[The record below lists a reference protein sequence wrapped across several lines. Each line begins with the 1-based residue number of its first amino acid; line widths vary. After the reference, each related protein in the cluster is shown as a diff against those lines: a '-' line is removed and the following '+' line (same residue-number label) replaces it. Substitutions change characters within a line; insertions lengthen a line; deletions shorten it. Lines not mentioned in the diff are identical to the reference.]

1 MSTAHRVLTVLFAE
15 VSGSVW
21 LHEKLDDAEAL
32 RAVDRCL
39 KRMERAVEVFAGRLI
54 KTLGDEL
61 MAVFDLPDQAFQ
73 AALLMQE
80 RVADLPPVSGVK
92 LVIRVGFAHGQV
104 AEDLGAIVGETV
116 SAAAHLAGLAKPG
129 QVLTCLPTHSAL
141 SPGLKTS
148 SRELGLASATG
159 PFPEMSIVELV
170 APQAAAPCGATL
182 SVRYGGE
189 VVVLNDS
196 QPAITMGRD
205 ASSDVAIH
213 DRRASRHHARIE
225 RRGETIVLIDSST
238 NGTFLTLNG
247 GPEVFLRGEQCVLHG
262 KGLICFAASARSP
275 GADYAEFE

>member
-1 MSTAHRVLTVLFAE
+1 MSNANRVLTVLFAE

-39 KRMERAVEVFAGRLI
+39 KRMERAVDVFGGHLI

-61 MAVFDLPDQAFQ
+61 MAAFDLPDQAFQ
-73 AALLMQE
+73 SALLMQE

-92 LVIRVGFAHGQV
+92 LVIRVGFAHGLV
-104 AEDLGAIVGETV
+104 TEELGAIVGETV

-129 QVLTCLPTHSAL
+129 QVLTCLQTHAVL
-141 SPGLKTS
+141 SPAFKATS
-148 SRELGLASATG
+148 HELGLASATG
-159 PFPEMSIVELV
+159 PFPEMGVVELV
-170 APQAAAPCGATL
+170 GPQVVAPCATL
-182 SVRYGGE
+182 SLRYGGE
-189 VVVLNDS
+189 VVVLDDS
-196 QPAITMGRD
+196 RPAIRMGRD
-205 ASSDVAIH
+205 ANSDVAIH

-238 NGTFLTLNG
+238 NGTFVTLSG
-247 GPEVFLRGEQCVLHG
+247 EPEMFVRGEQCVLHG
-262 KGLICFAASARSP
+262 KGVICFAASVRSP